1 MLDSAFTFQA
11 GARAVEQ
18 RDRYRSNN
26 APNGPCLIT
35 VDPRVYHGSTFSRH
49 KQQED
54 TFQRS
59 RPKKKTLPQ
68 RPNRSLYAGL
78 PSDYLSAPPQRDDR
92 IDLEIQTEPYLQEVV
107 EKPVIVNK
115 DTQTDEFLDVPETP
129 PYIPPK
135 NGIDIEIQVIESD
148 LFNFDFEVQPIVSTI
163 VGKTLEQAFL
173 EVNEEEELKAIR
185 RHKELIEHQRNVE
198 LADVQRLEEA
208 EKRKFEEKQRRLEQ
222 REKVQK
228 AQNELRNKIAS
239 RGYAEF
245 FASDL
250 INDAISCLERRGFFY
265 DEVEREVEKVFLPWL
280 AASMEE
286 SNETREL
293 EEAIINTV
301 DTETVRVE
309 EKMRSEVRK
318 QLETEDDAE
327 AQRIYNMKRMML
339 IEDRAAHR
347 IRELMR
353 NHPKKRHP
361 QGEEEEDSNA

>member
-18 RDRYRSNN
+18 RDRYRNSN

-35 VDPRVYHGSTFSRH
+35 VDPRVYRGSTFSRR
-49 KQQED
+49 KPVEEPV
-54 TFQRS
+54 QRP
-59 RPKKKTLPQ
+59 RPKKKTITP
-68 RPNRSLYAGL
+68 RDMSLYAGIPNDSL
-78 PSDYLSAPPQRDDR
+78 AAPPVRDNR

-135 NGIDIEIQVIESD
+135 NGIDIEIQVVESD

-173 EVNEEEELKAIR
+173 EVHEEEELIAIR
-185 RHKELIEHQRNVE
+185 RHRELIEHQRNVE

-208 EKRKFEEKQRRLEQ
+208 ERRKFEEKQRRLEQ
-222 REKVQK
+222 REKVEK
-228 AQNELRNKIAS
+228 AQNELRQKIAA
-239 RGYAEF
+239 RGFAEF

-250 INDAISCLERRGFFY
+250 LGDAISALERRGFFY
-265 DEVEREVEKVFLPWL
+265 DEVERDIETNFMPWL
-280 AASMEE
+280 AQSMSE
-286 SNETREL
+286 SNETRALQEN
-293 EEAIINTV
+293 IIATI
-301 DTETVRVE
+301 DSETVRVE
-309 EKMRSEVRK
+309 EKMRSETRK
-318 QLETEDDAE
+318 ALESADEAE
-327 AQRIYNMKRMML
+327 AKRRFEMKKMML

-347 IRELMR
+347 IREAMR
-353 NHPKKRHP
+353 GHEKKRPH
-361 QGEEEEDSNA
+361 QHEEEEESNA